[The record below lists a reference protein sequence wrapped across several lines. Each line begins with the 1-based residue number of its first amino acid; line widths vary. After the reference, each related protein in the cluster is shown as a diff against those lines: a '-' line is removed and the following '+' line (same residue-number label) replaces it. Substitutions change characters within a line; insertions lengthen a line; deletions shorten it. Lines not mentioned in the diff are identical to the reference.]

1 MKRIRRPSSTP
12 VGLSDYG
19 AVKRKHP
26 SWKGF
31 RRHQSGRAYRELLN
45 ALAAAQRGLC
55 GYCEIDLIQT
65 DRQVEHVVPQ
75 SDPMRGRALLL
86 EASNLIAC
94 CQGGTTGG
102 GNGERRAHP
111 IRRNRSCGQAKGDA
125 TDPDF
130 LDPREVPAL
139 PSLTRV
145 EESGTISAD
154 ETACATAGFAAHRV
168 ERTIEVLGLNAG
180 RLRDARIAVWELL
193 DETWASH
200 RGDTEVMV
208 EAARRELLP
217 SGGRIPRFFTT
228 LRSYFG
234 DAAETVLAEAP
245 GEWV

>member
-19 AVKRKHP
+19 AAKRTNP

-31 RRHQSGRAYRELLN
+31 RRHRSGRAYRELLN

-55 GYCEIDLIQT
+55 GYCEINLAEA
-65 DRQVEHVVPQ
+65 DRQVEHVVPR
-75 SDPMRGRALLL
+75 SDPLRGRALLL

-94 CQGGTTGG
+94 CQGGTTSG
-102 GNGERRAHP
+102 GNGERRTHP
-111 IRRNRSCGQAKGDA
+111 IRRNRSCGQAKGDSN
-125 TDPDF
+125 DPDF

-145 EESGTISAD
+145 AESGAISAD
-154 ETACATAGFAAHRV
+154 ETACATAGFAIRRV
-168 ERTIEVLGLNAG
+168 ERTIEVLGLKVE
-180 RLRDARIAVWELL
+180 RLRDARIAVWESL

-200 RGDTEVMV
+200 RGDTAVMV
-208 EAARRELLP
+208 EAARLELLP
-217 SGGRIPRFFTT
+217 SGGGIPRFFTT

-245 GEWV
+245 EEWV